1 MGDIVPE
8 GDHAA
13 ITLPMPVFEYIAIN
27 DASKRVKGVLDA
39 DSALAARAKLREMGL
54 MPVQVGET
62 TRGAAKPAR
71 EIVLSEILSR
81 PKTPDIALFTRQL
94 AVLLQA
100 GMPLVEALNAVLE
113 QIDNKGL
120 VKIVYQIKETISE
133 GASLSAALAQH
144 RRYFP
149 QLYVNMVKAG
159 ESSGAI
165 EIVLFRLAD
174 YMEKQLALRRRVTS
188 AMLYPSLMT
197 VVGFGVLFF
206 LMTYIIPTITKIFMQ
221 VNRALPTPTVV
232 LINVSAFMRHYWL
245 VIFIIAALGLL
256 AINRY
261 LKTEAGGTAWDR
273 IKLVL
278 PVFGKLNRKMAV
290 ARFARTLGTLTQ
302 SGVNLLDSLEIVK
315 SIVNNRII
323 ARAIDEAQ
331 ESVRKGDDLAV
342 SLKRSTV
349 FPPVVTHMIALGE
362 RSGQLED
369 MLIKVADTFDD
380 EVDTTLL
387 GIVSL
392 LEPTM
397 IVVMAAAVGFIVLA
411 VLLPIFDINR
421 IVQ

>member
-1 MGDIVPE
+1 
-8 GDHAA
+8 
-13 ITLPMPVFEYIAIN
+13 MPVFEYIAIN

-54 MPVQVGET
+54 LPVQVGET
-62 TRGAAKPAR
+62 TRATKPAR

-81 PKTPDIALFTRQL
+81 PKTPDIAMFTRQL

-113 QIDNKGL
+113 QIDNRAL

-159 ESSGAI
+159 ESSGAL

-188 AMLYPSLMT
+188 ALLYPSLMT

-206 LMTYIIPTITKIFMQ
+206 LMTYIIPTITKIFIQ

-232 LINVSAFMRHYWL
+232 LINVSTFMRHYWL
-245 VIFIIAALGLL
+245 VIFAVTALGLL
-256 AINRY
+256 VVNRY

-323 ARAIDEAQ
+323 ARAIEEAQ

-342 SLKRSTV
+342 SLKRSSV

-362 RSGQLED
+362 RSGKLED

>member
-1 MGDIVPE
+1 
-8 GDHAA
+8 
-13 ITLPMPVFEYIAIN
+13 MPVFEYIAIN

-54 MPVQVGET
+54 LPVQVGET
-62 TRGAAKPAR
+62 TRATKPAR

-81 PKTPDIALFTRQL
+81 PKTPDIAMFTRQL

-113 QIDNKGL
+113 QIDNKAL

-159 ESSGAI
+159 ESSGAL

-188 AMLYPSLMT
+188 ALLYPSLMT

-206 LMTYIIPTITKIFMQ
+206 LMTYIIPTITKIFIQ

-232 LINVSAFMRHYWL
+232 LINVSTFMRHYWL
-245 VIFIIAALGLL
+245 AIFAVAAFGLL
-256 AINRY
+256 VVNRY

-323 ARAIDEAQ
+323 ARAIEEAQ

-342 SLKRSTV
+342 SLKRSSV

-362 RSGQLED
+362 RSGKLED

-397 IVVMAAAVGFIVLA
+397 IVVMAAVVGFIVLA